1 MYRFLFRPKWIGF
14 HLLCI
19 FGVVL
24 MVNLSLWQFHRLDA
38 RKTFNSEVKERSSLS
53 IVDVS
58 TLDTSDPLSVEWRPA
73 GVTGTYLADEQ
84 VLILNRSQG
93 GIAGMNVL
101 TPLLLADGRAIMI
114 NRGFIALSATP
125 PSAPTGPVEVVGTLR
140 ASEERT
146 TGQAT
151 EASGELTEFF
161 RLDIN
166 RLQQQIDPELIPVAL
181 VAERSRPADSSVLTP
196 VDPPELSEGPHLSYA
211 IQWLIFSTAV
221 IVGWVLAV
229 RKSIANRALTAP
241 SA

>member
-101 TPLLLADGRAIMI
+101 TPLLLADGRAIII

-181 VAERSRPADSSVLTP
+181 VAERSQPADSSVLAP
-196 VDPPELSEGPHLSYA
+196 ISPPELSEGPHLSYA

>member
-1 MYRFLFRPKWIGF
+1 
-14 HLLCI
+14 
-19 FGVVL
+19 

-38 RKTFNSEVKERSSLS
+38 RKTFNSEVRERSSLTV
-53 IVDVS
+53 VDVS
-58 TLDTSDPLSVEWRPA
+58 TLDTSDPLAVEWRLA
-73 GVTGTYLADEQ
+73 VVKGTYLADEQ

-101 TPLLLADGRAIMI
+101 TPLLLADGRAIII
-114 NRGFIALSATP
+114 NRGFIALSDTP
-125 PSAPTGPVEVVGTLR
+125 PPAPTGTVEIKGTLR
-140 ASEERT
+140 ASEAHT

-181 VAERSRPADSSVLTP
+181 VAERSQPADSSVLTP
-196 VDPPELSEGPHLSYA
+196 VSPPELSEGPHLSYA

>member
-1 MYRFLFRPKWIGF
+1 
-14 HLLCI
+14 
-19 FGVVL
+19 

-73 GVTGTYLADEQ
+73 GVKGTYLADEQ

-101 TPLLLADGRAIMI
+101 TPLLLADGRAIII

-181 VAERSRPADSSVLTP
+181 VAERSQPADSSVLAP
-196 VDPPELSEGPHLSYA
+196 ISPPELSEGPHLSYA

-229 RKSIANRALTAP
+229 RKSIANRALSAP

>member
-1 MYRFLFRPKWIGF
+1 
-14 HLLCI
+14 
-19 FGVVL
+19 

>member
-1 MYRFLFRPKWIGF
+1 
-14 HLLCI
+14 
-19 FGVVL
+19 

-73 GVTGTYLADEQ
+73 GVKGTYLADEQ

-101 TPLLLADGRAIMI
+101 TPLLLADGRAIII

-181 VAERSRPADSSVLTP
+181 VAERSQPADSSVLAP
-196 VDPPELSEGPHLSYA
+196 ISPPELSEGPHLSYA

>member
-14 HLLCI
+14 HLLCV

-38 RKTFNSEVKERSSLS
+38 RKTFNSEVRERSSLTV
-53 IVDVS
+53 VDVS
-58 TLDTSDPLSVEWRPA
+58 TLDTSDPLAVEWRPA
-73 GVTGTYLADEQ
+73 GVKGTYLADEQ

-125 PSAPTGPVEVVGTLR
+125 PPAPTGTVEIVGTLR

-181 VAERSRPADSSVLTP
+181 VAERSQPADSSVLAP
-196 VDPPELSEGPHLSYA
+196 ISPPELSEGPHLSYA

-229 RKSIANRALTAP
+229 RKSIANRALSAP

>member
-73 GVTGTYLADEQ
+73 GVKGTYLADEQ

-101 TPLLLADGRAIMI
+101 TPLLLADGRAIII

-181 VAERSRPADSSVLTP
+181 VAERSQPADSSVLAP
-196 VDPPELSEGPHLSYA
+196 ISPPELSEGPHLSYA

>member
-73 GVTGTYLADEQ
+73 GVKGTYLADEQ

-93 GIAGMNVL
+93 GVAGMNVL
-101 TPLLLADGRAIMI
+101 TPLVLADGRAII
-114 NRGFIALSATP
+114 VNRGFIGLSATP
-125 PSAPTGPVEVVGTLR
+125 PLAPTGTVEVVGTLR
-140 ASEERT
+140 ASEERA

-181 VAERSRPADSSVLTP
+181 VAERSQPADSSVLAP
-196 VDPPELSEGPHLSYA
+196 VSPPELSEGPHLSYA

>member
-1 MYRFLFRPKWIGF
+1 
-14 HLLCI
+14 
-19 FGVVL
+19 

-73 GVTGTYLADEQ
+73 GVKGTYLADEQ

-181 VAERSRPADSSVLTP
+181 VAERSQPADSSVLAP
-196 VDPPELSEGPHLSYA
+196 ISPPELSEGPHLSYA

>member
-1 MYRFLFRPKWIGF
+1 
-14 HLLCI
+14 
-19 FGVVL
+19 

-181 VAERSRPADSSVLTP
+181 VAERSQPADSSVLTP